1 LPEPMR
7 ATILG
12 SGGWFGCEARET
24 ACTLVRD
31 GERALLLDAGSGLPR
46 ARLDGVRELHIVL
59 THFHLD
65 HVSGLMA
72 VPSLPVVPTIWAPG
86 QLAYGRA
93 SEEILAPLRSRP
105 LAAFTP
111 EQLGPVRELEPRQTI
126 GGFDVAARMQERH
139 WDPTVGL
146 RVGDFLALITDT
158 AYDPGTAPFA
168 RGVSHLLHEAWSLE
182 GTEGD
187 ASAADAARVFRE
199 AGAGTLTLIHLH
211 PRLPDPGAL
220 LAAAQ
225 PAQLGRDGLVL
236 E

>member
-1 LPEPMR
+1 
-7 ATILG
+7 
-12 SGGWFGCEARET
+12 
-24 ACTLVRD
+24 
-31 GERALLLDAGSGLPR
+31 
-46 ARLDGVRELHIVL
+46 LH
-59 THFHLD
+59 
-65 HVSGLMA
+65 A

-86 QLAYGRA
+86 RLAYGRA
-93 SEEILAPLRSRP
+93 SEEILAPLRSSP

-111 EQLGPVRELEPRQTI
+111 EELGEVRELGERQEI
-126 GGFDVAARMQERH
+126 GGFDVAARVQERH
-139 WDPTVGL
+139 WDPTAGI

-158 AYDPGTAPFA
+158 AYDPGSGPFA

-187 ASAADAARVFRE
+187 ASAAGAARVFRE

-211 PRLPDPGAL
+211 PRLPDPAAL

-236 E
+236 ED

>member
-1 LPEPMR
+1 LR
-7 ATILG
+7 
-12 SGGWFGCEARET
+12 
-24 ACTLVRD
+24 
-31 GERALLLDAGSGLPR
+31 R
-46 ARLDGVRELHIVL
+46 ARLDGVDELHVLL

-86 QLAYGRA
+86 RLAYGRA
-93 SEEILAPLRSRP
+93 SEDVLAPLRSPP

-111 EQLGPVRELEPRQTI
+111 EQLGPVKELVAHQII
-126 GGFDVAARMQERH
+126 GGFEVAARVQKHH

-146 RVGDFLALITDT
+146 RIGTFLALVTDT
-158 AYDPGTAPFA
+158 AYDPGSGPFA
-168 RGVSHLLHEAWSLE
+168 RGVKHLLHEAWSLE
-182 GTEGD
+182 GSEGD

-199 AGAGTLTLIHLH
+199 AGAGALTLIHLH
-211 PRLPDPGAL
+211 PRLPDPAAL

-225 PAQLGRDGLVL
+225 PARLGRDGLEL